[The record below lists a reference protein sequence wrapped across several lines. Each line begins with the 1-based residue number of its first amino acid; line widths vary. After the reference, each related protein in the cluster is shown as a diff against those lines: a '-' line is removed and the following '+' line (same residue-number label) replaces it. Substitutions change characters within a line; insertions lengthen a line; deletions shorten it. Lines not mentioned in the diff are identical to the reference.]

1 MNKAFAD
8 VLACCITQHGESWLH
23 PPLRTAFREMS
34 AASAVDMAATVR
46 AARAGAAGCGG
57 RDSPGSSTST
67 SGASDASDA
76 ATVVVSVSDASG
88 GGSGDKGS
96 AALAGTPRSQMI
108 SFELWDA
115 EGQLV
120 AGEFGSVAGC
130 SYTSFSGFYEVD
142 GTGAVQM
149 AMTAACLEA
158 AGFAWWDMG
167 QEHAYKRQHGASM
180 IPRAAFLAEFRAH
193 RTKPNRLAELLA
205 ERDGRLTHADLCMAG
220 SGREA
225 RPSGSASRGRGC
237 DIESYGF

>member
-1 MNKAFAD
+1 MDTFSAETFGGKRYALNVCSLTLLFIALTLPLSACL
-8 VLACCITQHGESWLH
+8 VCLQAVTALLRLA
-23 PPLRTAFREMS
+23 
-34 AASAVDMAATVR
+34 
-46 AARAGAAGCGG
+46 
-57 RDSPGSSTST
+57 
-67 SGASDASDA
+67 
-76 ATVVVSVSDASG
+76 
-88 GGSGDKGS
+88 
-96 AALAGTPRSQMI
+96 
-108 SFELWDA
+108 
-115 EGQLV
+115 
-120 AGEFGSVAGC
+120 
-130 SYTSFSGFYEVD
+130 
-142 GTGAVQM
+142 
-149 AMTAACLEA
+149 AACLEA